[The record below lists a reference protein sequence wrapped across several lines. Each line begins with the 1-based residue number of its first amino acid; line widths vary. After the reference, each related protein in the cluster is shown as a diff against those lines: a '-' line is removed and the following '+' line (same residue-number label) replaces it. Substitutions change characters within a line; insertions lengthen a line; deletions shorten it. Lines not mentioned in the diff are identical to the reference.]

1 MLVELPNVLAGEPV
15 PNVLAGEPV
24 PKVFFGEPVP
34 KVLLGEPE
42 ELLQQSRVPSLP
54 ALTASGPPG
63 G

>member
-1 MLVELPNVLAGEPV
+1 MLVEL